1 MDQDREGL
9 VVLLLKEGSTRHA
22 VELYRE
28 ETGVT
33 QQAARR
39 AVEEMARR
47 HGIPRRRYR
56 IVPILLAGLAGLLGT
71 FLAFR
76 A

>member
-1 MDQDREGL
+1 MDQDRVGL
-9 VVLLLKEGSTRHA
+9 VLLLLKEGSTRHA

-33 QQAARR
+33 QQEASRV
-39 AVEEMARR
+39 VEEMAER
-47 HGIPRRRYR
+47 HGIPRRRNKL
-56 IVPILLAGLAGLLGT
+56 VPILVVGLAGLLGT
-71 FLAFR
+71 LLAFQ

>member
-9 VVLLLKEGSTRHA
+9 VLMLLKEGSMRHA

-33 QQAARR
+33 QQEANR
-39 AVEEMARR
+39 AVEQLADR
-47 HGIPRRRYR
+47 HGITLRRNPL
-56 IVPILLAGLAGLLGT
+56 VPVLLAGLAGLLGT
-71 FLAFR
+71 LLAFQS
-76 A
+76 